1 MKAQI
6 VDAPVRDPDDDLLGT
21 APYAQT
27 LAEFIYTI
35 EPPFTVGI
43 YGEWGSGKT
52 SFVNFVEHFLGTDA
66 PQGVPAA
73 LFVSFSAWPYRTS
86 DELWRALILK
96 IARKLL
102 LGDAE
107 DGKDGKS
114 AMAPPPGTVP
124 PSPVP
129 DQDATA
135 EGERRPGDGGRSG
148 FLKWLSSDALVLRPG
163 PPETGPRAEYA
174 RLVARLDAMHGG
186 VGKGSQPQVDPEQLG
201 LTLANA
207 AVAALAS
214 VSPLAAAA
222 RRVLGLPSGVDT
234 ARLIPRERNEATRN
248 RIQSMEE
255 FRAAFRELFE
265 HAVPRNER
273 LVVFIDDLDR
283 CMPDAALDLL
293 EAVKN
298 FLGEVRCVFIVAADR
313 ELIGQG
319 LRLRYRDLVAA
330 GGGEAAAAFAQKGQE
345 YFEKIIQLGIHVPQ
359 RTSDQ
364 THNFIAAQFPQW
376 LPATDIIQAAAGTNP
391 RRLKQYCSWLQ
402 YRWMVS
408 LTLPER

>member
-1 MKAQI
+1 MRAQI

-21 APYAQT
+21 APYART

-52 SFVNFVEHFLGTDA
+52 SFVNFVEHFLRQA
-66 PQGVPAA
+66 PPGVPAA
-73 LFVSFSAWPYRTS
+73 RFVSFSAWPYRTA
-86 DELWRALILK
+86 DELWRALILA

-102 LGDAE
+102 LGDGEA
-107 DGKDGKS
+107 
-114 AMAPPPGTVP
+114 
-124 PSPVP
+124 SP
-129 DQDATA
+129 A
-135 EGERRPGDGGRSG
+135 GGDGGGPSAPARRSG
-148 FLKWLSSDALVLRPG
+148 FLEFLSRDALVLRAA

-186 VGKGSQPQVDPEQLG
+186 VGKGSPPQVDPEQLG

-207 AVAALAS
+207 AMAALS
-214 VSPLAAAA
+214 SMSPLAAAA
-222 RRVLGLPSGVDT
+222 RKVLGMPSGVDM
-234 ARLIPRERNEATRN
+234 AKLIPRERNEATRD
-248 RIQSMEE
+248 RIESMEE
-255 FRAAFRELFE
+255 FRSAFRDLFDSTLK
-265 HAVPRNER
+265 RDER
-273 LVVFIDDLDR
+273 VVVFIDDLDR

-298 FLGEVRCVFIVAADR
+298 FLGEVRCVFIVAAD
-313 ELIGQG
+313 EQLIGQG
-319 LRLRYRDLVAA
+319 LRLRYRDLVATE
-330 GGGEAAAAFAQKGQE
+330 GSSAAEAFAQKGQE
-345 YFEKIIQLGIHVPQ
+345 YFEKIIQLAIHVPQ
-359 RTSDQ
+359 RTSEQ

-376 LPATDIIQAAAGTNP
+376 LPATDVIQAAVGTNP